1 VRHQTMPASINLDD
15 IDPEQHKQLGIRK
28 PRESSF
34 SKDELY

>member
-1 VRHQTMPASINLDD
+1 MPASINLDD
-15 IDPEQHKQLGIRK
+15 IDPGQREQFGIRK